1 MLNAKW
7 LGSYSQHWD
16 RCTFVLST
24 EERGWLNDL
33 FFVDGIDA
41 GRLNPRISWETCLS
55 WRERKVGNDSTCRD
69 LQWQGQRIREFYSW
83 KKRGHDFCAISFAVA
98 SYAIKPA
105 LTNSGPTT
113 LGFPRF
119 DPRKY
124 TKLHLNALFSVQFT
138 RLVPNFIVIF
148 LPMENGSPLSILS
161 IFFFRK
167 KKRFKRLFFLSSRSL
182 LTMYDTFFDIKWR
195 RIVIF
200 LGES

>member
-1 MLNAKW
+1 MTRLVFPT
-7 LGSYSQHWD
+7 LGSMHVRIID
-16 RCTFVLST
+16 GR
-24 EERGWLNDL
+24 ERIDL

-161 IFFFRK
+161 IFFFK
-167 KKRFKRLFFLSSRSL
+167 KKKKGLNDCSFSRL
-182 LTMYDTFFDIKWR
+182 
-195 RIVIF
+195 VHC
-200 LGES
+200 

>member
-1 MLNAKW
+1 MTRLVFPT
-7 LGSYSQHWD
+7 LGSMHIRIID
-16 RCTFVLST
+16 GR
-24 EERGWLNDL
+24 ERMVDL

-83 KKRGHDFCAISFAVA
+83 KKRSFCAISFAVA

-148 LPMENGSPLSILS
+148 FPMENGSPLSILP

-167 KKRFKRLFFLSSRSL
+167 KKGLNDCSFSRL
-182 LTMYDTFFDIKWR
+182 
-195 RIVIF
+195 VHC
-200 LGES
+200 

>member
-1 MLNAKW
+1 MTRLVFPT
-7 LGSYSQHWD
+7 LGSMHVRIID
-16 RCTFVLST
+16 GR
-24 EERGWLNDL
+24 ERMVDL

-148 LPMENGSPLSILS
+148 LPMENGSPLSILYRYS
-161 IFFFRK
+161 SLK
-167 KKRFKRLFFLSSRSL
+167 KKK
-182 LTMYDTFFDIKWR
+182 K
-195 RIVIF
+195 V
-200 LGES
+200 

>member
-1 MLNAKW
+1 MTRLVFPT
-7 LGSYSQHWD
+7 LGSMHIRIID
-16 RCTFVLST
+16 GR
-24 EERGWLNDL
+24 ERMVDL

-83 KKRGHDFCAISFAVA
+83 KKRSFCAISFAVA

-148 LPMENGSPLSILS
+148 FPMENRSPLSILP

-167 KKRFKRLFFLSSRSL
+167 KKGLNDCSFSRL
-182 LTMYDTFFDIKWR
+182 
-195 RIVIF
+195 VHC
-200 LGES
+200 